1 MRPRILDRVPASK
14 QPERAGEA
22 GKEDTPMKLVAAVL
36 MVALLLVP
44 GVALA
49 GSEDAALALGAF
61 AVFNQIISGT
71 GIFAGAAPVVV
82 APRPVIV
89 APQPVYAPPPV
100 YVAPPP
106 VVVAP
111 RPVYVAPR
119 PVVVYRGAAHVY
131 HRPDYHHGHVRGH
144 GHKWGHRGRDRD

>member
-1 MRPRILDRVPASK
+1 
-14 QPERAGEA
+14 
-22 GKEDTPMKLVAAVL
+22 MKLVAAVL

-111 RPVYVAPR
+111 RPIYVAPRPVYVAPRPVYVAPR
-119 PVVVYRGAAHVY
+119 PVVVYRGGAHVY
-131 HRPDYHHGHVRGH
+131 HRPDYHHGHGRGH